1 MIIISGMGPPLRLR
15 VKMNLTPSARSRKAT
30 LRYSPGTQF
39 LPRPLSTEVSVVCSE
54 SCRLSL
60 TVGAAAVVVLAIK
73 NLSFDFSGL

>member
-1 MIIISGMGPPLRLR
+1 MLVTRQSE
-15 VKMNLTPSARSRKAT
+15 
-30 LRYSPGTQF
+30 SPDLMTHFGAEE
-39 LPRPLSTEVSVVCSE
+39 RPFQSCCE